1 MLQATAHTLVSP
13 SWTGAAA
20 ARTVAQC
27 QCSCFDAA
35 VRYYKPD
42 CSLEEAV
49 ALMAKCA
56 PPPHPHPILAHMSF
70 CRCVTEVN
78 QRFLVG
84 GAKFKCKVI
93 DKVSALHSAGHR
105 STAIISIIIMQ
116 LFLSEQCFMT
126 PRTHVV
132 AGWCEGGRAARLMRL
147 VISIPFSVNKNT
159 IPSVRAH

>member
-1 MLQATAHTLVSP
+1 
-13 SWTGAAA
+13 
-20 ARTVAQC
+20 
-27 QCSCFDAA
+27 
-35 VRYYKPD
+35 
-42 CSLEEAV
+42 
-49 ALMAKCA
+49 
-56 PPPHPHPILAHMSF
+56 MSF

-93 DKVSALHSAGHR
+93 DKVSVLHSVGRR
-105 STAIISIIIMQ
+105 STAVISIILQ

-147 VISIPFSVNKNT
+147 AISIPFNVNKNT
-159 IPSVRAH
+159 IPAVHAQ